1 MLNKKI
7 LDLLNLLLEQKKQEK
22 DTFRIRAIQN
32 AIKVIKGLDFEITN
46 ADQIK
51 GMTGIGKGIY
61 DRVVEIL
68 KTGKLEQIQQ
78 AQQEYEIEKELS
90 NVVGIGPVKAKEL
103 YKQGIHTVEELKK
116 EHTKGNIKLNDT
128 QILGLKYY
136 EDLKERIPRSEI
148 TKFKNVLKKLK
159 MKVEF
164 DIVGSYRRKKKDSGD
179 IDVLFKGDINLKDL
193 VNILKEKD
201 ILIDDISMGKL
212 KYMGFGKINKYARRI
227 DFLLI
232 PEEEYYTALVYFTG
246 SAEFNTNMRQ
256 IAKDKGYKLNEH
268 GLYKGKERISINSEK
283 ELFDILGMEYIEPEK
298 R

>member
-1 MLNKKI
+1 MLNEKI
-7 LDLLNLLLEQKKQEK
+7 LLYFNLLLEQKKQDK
-22 DTFRIRAIQN
+22 DVFRIRAIQN

-46 ADQIK
+46 AEQIK
-51 GMTGIGKGIY
+51 DMSGIGKGIY

-68 KTGKLEQIQQ
+68 KTGKLGQIQE

-103 YKQGIHTVEELKK
+103 YTKGIHTVDELKK
-116 EHTKGNIKLNDT
+116 QHVKGNVKLTDT

-148 TKFKNVLKKLK
+148 TKFKNILKKIK
-159 MKVEF
+159 MNVEF

-193 VNILKEKD
+193 VDILKERE

-232 PEEEYYTALVYFTG
+232 PEDEYYTALVYFTG
-246 SAEFNTNMRQ
+246 SAEFNTKMRQ
-256 IAKDKGYKLNEH
+256 TAKDKGYKLNEH
-268 GLYKGKERISINSEK
+268 GLYKGKEKIAIRSEK
-283 ELFDILGMEYIEPEK
+283 ELFDILGMEYTEPEK